1 MMRSFLCAF
10 AAITLWGAPAAA
22 QEHRVFVN
30 LNYGGLTQKQDLKQ
44 GATFPLYPL
53 PGDESGSWE
62 ADHRIKG
69 GPFFDIGGGYRLMRN
84 VFVGASFTQVAKQS
98 RDITVNASVLPHPI
112 FTDTFRSASA
122 TVTGLDHKERAV
134 HLQALWQV
142 PVTVEFAVTVFGGPT
157 FFTVEDELVSAFS
170 LAEAGGDFTSVS
182 LSDVRTEAQKHTTTG
197 FHLGFDAQYMFK
209 KNVGFMKSVGFMKDA
224 GVGGMLRYSKG
235 SVDLTAPADTGSET
249 FKIDTGGLEIGV
261 GLRFRF

>member
-10 AAITLWGAPAAA
+10 AAIVLCAAPAAA
-22 QEHRVFVN
+22 QDHRVFVN

-44 GATFPLYPL
+44 GGTFPLYPL

-62 ADHRIKG
+62 ADHRIEG
-69 GPFFDIGGGYRLMRN
+69 GPFFDIGGGFKVLDN
-84 VFVGASFTQVAKQS
+84 IFVGASFTQRSKQT
-98 RDITVNASVLPHPI
+98 RDVTVNASVLPHPI

-122 TVTGLDHKERAV
+122 TVTGLEHKERAV

-142 PVTVEFAVTVFGGPT
+142 PVTVEFDVTLFAGPT
-157 FFTVEDELVSAFS
+157 FFTIEDELVSGFS
-170 LAEAGGDFTSVS
+170 ITEAGGDFTSVS
-182 LSDVRTEAQKHTTTG
+182 LADIRTEGQKHTTTG
-197 FHLGFDAQYMFK
+197 FHVGFDAQYMFM
-209 KNVGFMKSVGFMKDA
+209 KNA
-224 GVGGMLRYSKG
+224 GVGGMIRYSKG

-249 FKIDTGGLEIGV
+249 FKIDTGGLEIGA